1 MLAPN
6 SIHFTQL
13 EQLHLSPST
22 VARLATA
29 CLLGGAIGLERE
41 WKHKPS
47 GLRTNMLLCLGCAL
61 FTILSAALAGD
72 SQDKSRVASNIV
84 QGIGFLGAGLILHTR
99 NRVLGLTS
107 AATVFVVASIGM
119 ACGAGL
125 YVEAVLATIIVVVTV
140 QMIGVVERR
149 SGWKHYAMVYELRW
163 LAPLAADAATFE
175 KLFGIL
181 DREGLGLTILDRDS
195 LPGIE
200 RLTFSAMASRA
211 IHARILAEL
220 RSAGIANTVQ
230 AFPDGEQD

>member
-1 MLAPN
+1 MQAPS

-13 EQLHLSPST
+13 EQLILSAPT
-22 VARLATA
+22 IKRLLTA
-29 CLLGGAIGLERE
+29 CALGGAIGMERE

-47 GLRTNMLLCLGCAL
+47 GLRTNLLICLACAL

-99 NRVLGLTS
+99 NRVQGLTS

-125 YVEAVLATIIVVVTV
+125 YLPALFATAIVGAALQLIGMVEARSRWKFYS
-140 QMIGVVERR
+140 MI
-149 SGWKHYAMVYELRW
+149 YELRW
-163 LAPLAADAATFE
+163 TTANGELAQLYASLLDVLDASGHPLN
-175 KLFGIL
+175 IV
-181 DREGLGLTILDRDS
+181 DRDS
-195 LPGIE
+195 LPGVE
-200 RLTFSAMASRA
+200 RVRVAVSTSRRK
-211 IHARILAEL
+211 HNELLAEL
-220 RSAGIANTVQ
+220 RAHHVADKIL